1 MINKKITLGI
11 LLGGLVTSFAPNASA
26 MYCSVA
32 CEAATQAIWEGY
44 ASINSA
50 LTSSEQAISQAYT
63 QSSGNIAN
71 GVKGA
76 IEVQT
81 KTLINALDGL
91 NSSLA
96 TEIRTVPMMEQV
108 QKAAEDYHTQPTGAC
123 TNEAAATALGT
134 ARTQLSTIGTAVT
147 RNIKAYTSSSD
158 KGYTRSAITTG
169 ADVAASELQVSKL
182 LAQEAAGGG
191 TEEDNTGKFDSTL
204 LMDPQYLEL
213 DDKQV
218 QNVDTMIALTT
229 DIGRQGVIL
238 DANRSVEHAYNTEV
252 LQARIAK
259 QTIGQVLSMLANNRK
274 KVVTTPD
281 PLKEMAAAINQTTGA
296 TISNERMMDII
307 VQYITTS
314 PVWRAEVNTSD
325 DVAQQHLTEAQ
336 AYINWINTQTFYIN
350 KANNVLSALRVAI
363 NSRGNP

>member
-11 LLGGLVTSFAPNASA
+11 LLGGLATSFAPNAMA
-26 MYCSVA
+26 MYCEIA
-32 CEAATQAIWEGY
+32 CEQATQAIWDGY
-44 ASINSA
+44 SSINSA
-50 LTSSEQAISQAYT
+50 LSSSEQAISQAYT

-96 TEIRTVPMMEQV
+96 TEIRTVPTMEQV

-123 TNEAAATALGT
+123 TNEAAASALGT
-134 ARTQLSTIGTAVT
+134 AHTQLSTIGTAVT
-147 RNIKAYTSSSD
+147 RNIQAYTSSSD
-158 KGYTRSAITTG
+158 KAYSKSVITSG
-169 ADVAASELQVSKL
+169 ADVASAEAQVSQL
-182 LAQEAAGGG
+182 LAQSASTSAGV
-191 TEEDNTGKFDSTL
+191 DSTGKFDATL

-213 DDKQV
+213 EDQQV

-229 DIGRQGVIL
+229 DMGRQGLIL
-238 DANRSVEHAYNTEV
+238 DAQSSAQDHHNVGV